1 MRNYLFP
8 LAIVMTAMLSLPPD
22 RSWTALAAPL
32 TPLSSEKADAK
43 SPLEIWTA
51 GLNEGD
57 YNPLVVDYTNW
68 SCQPSKDG
76 ANPVILLHGLMASPP
91 YKSTAYMAERLTQS
105 GYCVYQLLYGMKSV
119 GFGLP
124 EYGGMS
130 DIRESA
136 KELSAF
142 VEKVLDSA
150 GASQVDLI
158 AHSEGTVVARW
169 YVKFLD
175 GDKKARS
182 VISVSPVGRGT
193 TLQGVL
199 DVSEVFG
206 GFLKSFESLVEGVCP
221 ACVQLL
227 EGSELLQELYADE
240 QETVPGVRY
249 LNILTREDQ
258 IVTPYTN
265 GEMKLGD
272 FHGNTHTNASTTM
285 ETACAAQKQ
294 QQLQYPSQNVIL
306 EDYCP
311 GPLANYSN
319 HFALFHSPFAA
330 TAAEALLAGK
340 RGPLGKEDLPC
351 A

>member
-1 MRNYLFP
+1 
-8 LAIVMTAMLSLPPD
+8 
-22 RSWTALAAPL
+22 
-32 TPLSSEKADAK
+32 
-43 SPLEIWTA
+43 
-51 GLNEGD
+51 
-57 YNPLVVDYTNW
+57 
-68 SCQPSKDG
+68 
-76 ANPVILLHGLMASPP
+76 
-91 YKSTAYMAERLTQS
+91 MAERLTQS
-105 GYCVYQLLYGMKSV
+105 GYCVYQLLYGMQSV

-124 EYGGMS
+124 AYGGMS

-142 VEKVLDSA
+142 VEKVLVSA
-150 GASQVDLI
+150 GASKVDLI

-175 GDKKARS
+175 GDKVRT

-199 DVSEVFG
+199 DVSEAFG
-206 GFLKSFESLVEGVCP
+206 GFLRSFESLVEGVCP

-227 EGSELLQELYADE
+227 EGSDLLQELYADG

-265 GEMKLGD
+265 GEMKLED
-272 FHGNTHTNASTTM
+272 YHGNTNTNTSANTSANMTT
-285 ETACAAQKQ
+285 AYAVQ
-294 QQLQYPSQNVIL
+294 QQQPQYPSQNVIL

-311 GPLANYSN
+311 GSQTNYSN

-340 RGPLGKEDLPC
+340 RGLLGKEDLPC
-351 A
+351 APSPTPSLSLSSSSQPLLGTE